1 MIASSPNLTIPT
13 SPTYLNYFSQYR
25 ILRSTINLPL
35 KLKLFFTLLEDIH
48 LKNSNST
55 ISKDQI
61 KKYKF
66 LITVYKKQS

>member
-1 MIASSPNLTIPT
+1 MIASSPNLTISASST
-13 SPTYLNYFSQYR
+13 HVNYFSQYR

-48 LKNSNST
+48 LKNSNSN

>member
-1 MIASSPNLTIPT
+1 MIASSPNLTISASST
-13 SPTYLNYFSQYR
+13 NVNYFSQYR